1 MAKRRSALGDYAVY
15 LVVRLVVCAIQA
27 LSWDLAM
34 SLARSM
40 AWVFRTVDRRHR
52 QVVLDNLRGAFPDL
66 DQAALDRLLR
76 DSYDHLLISLIE
88 FAKAPRL
95 LNLRTLDRY
104 VRYADPDTPERLRR
118 FYADARPNLVVTGHF
133 GNWEV
138 MSYAAGMIQMRG
150 AIVARRLD
158 NVYLDRYLAR
168 IRRRTGQELLDK
180 SADYAR
186 ILETVASGGRL
197 VMVGDQDAGPRGMFV
212 DFLGRPASTFKSIAL
227 LSLEYQAPIVV
238 IGAARVGTPLQYIVY
253 IEDIILPEDYA
264 QDADAPRSITERH
277 VAALEAMVRRHPEQY
292 FWVHRRWKSQ
302 PAARRTKKA
311 A

>member
-1 MAKRRSALGDYAVY
+1 MAKRRSALGDHAVY
-15 LVVRLVVCAIQA
+15 LAVRLFVCAVQA
-27 LSWDLAM
+27 MTWDLAM
-34 SLARSM
+34 SLARGM

-52 QVVLDNLRGAFPDL
+52 QVVLDNLRSAFPDL
-66 DQAALDRLLR
+66 DKAALDRLLR
-76 DSYDHLLISLIE
+76 DSYDHLLISMIE
-88 FAKAPRL
+88 FAKAPRVL
-95 LNLRTLDRY
+95 HPRSLERY
-104 VRYADPDTPERLRR
+104 IRYADPNSPERIRLLHS
-118 FYADARPNLVVTGHF
+118 DGRPNIVVTGHF

-138 MSYAAGMIQMRG
+138 MGYAAGMIHMRG

-158 NVYLDRYLAR
+158 NPLVDGYLAKLR
-168 IRRRTGQELLDK
+168 KKTGHVLLDK
-180 SADYAR
+180 SADYAQ
-186 ILETVASGGRL
+186 ILETIATGNHL
-197 VMVGDQDAGPRGMFV
+197 IMVGDQDAGPRGLFV
-212 DFLGRPASTFKSIAL
+212 EFLGRPASTFKSIAL

-238 IGAARVGTPLQYIVY
+238 IGAARVGTPLEYVVY

-277 VAALEAMVRRHPEQY
+277 VKALEAMVRRHPEQY